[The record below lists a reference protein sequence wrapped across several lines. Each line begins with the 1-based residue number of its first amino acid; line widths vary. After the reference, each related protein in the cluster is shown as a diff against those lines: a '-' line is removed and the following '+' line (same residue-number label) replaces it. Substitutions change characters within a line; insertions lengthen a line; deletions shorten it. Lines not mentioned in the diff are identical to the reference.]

1 MIRSLELPVELI
13 YIEVTDDDS
22 VGYCQQPK
30 GSTLDDFDEG
40 VVKIA
45 GEVAENLY
53 LPPSPEDLS
62 EIRWSKDREELE
74 ACISK
79 IQGYLAK
86 PQKRSSMIKKYAGFV
101 EEVGETVCVDA
112 SSPNWDMIT
121 NSFNLTQEFQLIP
134 DFFRQSAY
142 CLARKHLLDEDP
154 DVLRHLTDY
163 VMSRCPN
170 PGEVCS
176 WRVSGADLDAER
188 AAYFA
193 TK

>member
-1 MIRSLELPVELI
+1 MVTSCRKEELYRTVFHEIGHYAVIRSLELPVELI

-74 ACISK
+74 A
-79 IQGYLAK
+79 
-86 PQKRSSMIKKYAGFV
+86 
-101 EEVGETVCVDA
+101 
-112 SSPNWDMIT
+112 
-121 NSFNLTQEFQLIP
+121 
-134 DFFRQSAY
+134 
-142 CLARKHLLDEDP
+142 
-154 DVLRHLTDY
+154 
-163 VMSRCPN
+163 
-170 PGEVCS
+170 
-176 WRVSGADLDAER
+176 
-188 AAYFA
+188 
-193 TK
+193 